1 MQSRPSYRRVF
12 LTFARNSLIREMTF
26 RANFLLQCVSAT
38 SWTLM
43 NIGFYIIVFQHTDA
57 IGKTTGWEQSEFF
70 LFLGTTWLINSLVQT
85 FFMPNAQEFS
95 ELIRTGNLDFALV
108 KPIDTQFLISFQ
120 RVEWSSL
127 SNFVLGVVLLI
138 VSVVQLTT
146 RGQAIVVNGDESRFA
161 NEQTISIVDS
171 NGTAS
176 VLEFND
182 GRSVAGHHPIVIGE
196 GKRTAE
202 QMASAISEAINTL
215 PGAMLTANPDEN
227 RVVLEQEVQIK
238 LGASVTALA
247 NRRWDL
253 EPLMFVLYPFYV
265 LCGTAILYSVMI
277 GLAATSIWLGRNQ
290 SLYNFWF
297 YITNFSRYPMEI
309 YQRSWGWILWG
320 VFTFVVPVL
329 VVVNV
334 PARLLAQPLNP
345 RHNWEWWLTGF
356 ALMATAFSLLL
367 SRKVF
372 QKALL
377 SYRSASS

>member
-1 MQSRPSYRRVF
+1 
-12 LTFARNSLIREMTF
+12 MTF
-26 RANFLLQCVSAT
+26 RANFLIQCVSAT

-57 IGKTTGWEQSEFF
+57 IGKSTGWGQSEFF

-120 RVEWSSL
+120 RMEWASL
-127 SNFVLGVVLLI
+127 SNFVLGLVLLV

-146 RGQAIVVNGDESRFA
+146 RGQAIVVNGDENRFA
-161 NEQTISIVDS
+161 NGQTISITDS
-171 NGTAS
+171 RGQS
-176 VLEFND
+176 KVLEFHD
-182 GRSVAGHHPIVIGE
+182 GVVTDGHHPIVIGSR
-196 GKRTAE
+196 GRTVE
-202 QMASAISEAINTL
+202 QMADSIGEAINAV
-215 PGAMLTANPDEN
+215 PGFGVTARADGN
-227 RVVLEQEVQIK
+227 RVVLDQEVEIE
-238 LGASVTALA
+238 LGSSLTALA
-247 NRRWDL
+247 NRRWEL
-253 EPLMFVLYPFYV
+253 EPLMFVLYPFYI

-277 GLAATSIWLGRNQ
+277 ALAATSIWLGRNQ

-309 YQRSWGWILWG
+309 YQRSWGWVLWG
-320 VFTFVVPVL
+320 VFTFVIPVL

-356 ALMATAFSLLL
+356 ALIATVFSLLV
-367 SRKVF
+367 SRRIF